1 MGRTPEAEESIMP
14 EVSRIEQPYI
24 INNLVEAE
32 NLAAACN
39 VPIEDIMLMGLN
51 LSGVR
56 SSEIAD
62 SRIRFKL
69 QLKSRPEIFYLALC
83 VNTKES
89 PFEYKDDKINFGGE
103 DIGCVLQPEK
113 DTCDSTYFRRGKT
126 ELTLNSNSRS
136 SCRGCKMCGTYSQEA
151 GDSSRLST
159 ENTLTDCLG
168 QVFQENQL
176 TDASGL
182 YRVTICTGCFGAET
196 AAVEHILLVN
206 RVLKKF
212 GFSGILRYL
221 GSEIVSE
228 PSLDTIQREVGN
240 FALSITTE
248 VFTRREELL
257 KRVKSRVSVEQIK
270 QVLLQSCRRGF
281 RANIL
286 YVLGLEPLNAVV
298 GGFEEFAQ
306 FMNEFPI
313 INLMQNYLPEHE
325 RLRDPAARSIDYY
338 LTARKQLE
346 RIFIPTGLRPQSW
359 ENYRPLWYLSFADE
373 QISGA
378 RI

>member
-1 MGRTPEAEESIMP
+1 MGRTPEAEEPTTP
-14 EVSRIEQPYI
+14 EVFRSEQPYI

-32 NLAAACN
+32 NLAVSYN
-39 VPIEDIMLMGLN
+39 IPVEDIILMGLN
-51 LSGVR
+51 LSGIK
-56 SSEIAD
+56 SSETAD
-62 SRIRFKL
+62 NRIRFKL
-69 QLKSRPEIFYLALC
+69 QLKSRPEIFYFALC
-83 VNTKES
+83 VNTRKS
-89 PFEYKDDKINFGGE
+89 PFEYKDAKINFGGE
-103 DIGCVLQPEK
+103 DIGYVLQPEK
-113 DTCDSTYFRRGKT
+113 DTCDSIYFRRGKT
-126 ELTLNSNSRS
+126 ELTLNSNARS

-151 GDSSRLST
+151 DDTNRLST
-159 ENTLTDCLG
+159 EDSLADCLR
-168 QVFQENQL
+168 QVFQESQL
-176 TDASGL
+176 TDASDL
-182 YRVTICTGCFGAET
+182 YRVTICTGCFGTE
-196 AAVEHILLVN
+196 AAATEHILLVN
-206 RVLKKF
+206 KVLKRF

-228 PSLDTIQREVGN
+228 PALDTIQRQVGN

-257 KRVKSRVSVEQIK
+257 KRVKSRVSPGQMKEI
-270 QVLLQSCRRGF
+270 LRQSRLRGF

-286 YVLGLEPLNAVV
+286 YVLGLEPLNAVI
-298 GGFEEFAQ
+298 GGFEEFSRL
-306 FMNEFPI
+306 MNEFPI
-313 INLMQNYLPEHE
+313 INLMQNYLPHHE
-325 RLRDPAARSIDYY
+325 EIRDPAARSIDYY

>member
-1 MGRTPEAEESIMP
+1 MP

-32 NLAAACN
+32 NLTAAYN

-51 LSGVR
+51 VSGVR

-89 PFEYKDDKINFGGE
+89 PFEYKDAKINFGGE

-136 SCRGCKMCGTYSQEA
+136 TCRGCKMCGTYSQEA

-168 QVFQENQL
+168 RVFQENQL

-206 RVLKKF
+206 KVLKKF

-257 KRVKSRVSVEQIK
+257 KRVKSRVSVEQMK
-270 QVLLQSCRRGF
+270 QVLLQSRRRGF

-298 GGFEEFAQ
+298 GGFEEFSQ
-306 FMNEFPI
+306 FMSEFPI

-325 RLRDPAARSIDYY
+325 ELRDPSARSIDYY
-338 LTARKQLE
+338 LKARKQLE